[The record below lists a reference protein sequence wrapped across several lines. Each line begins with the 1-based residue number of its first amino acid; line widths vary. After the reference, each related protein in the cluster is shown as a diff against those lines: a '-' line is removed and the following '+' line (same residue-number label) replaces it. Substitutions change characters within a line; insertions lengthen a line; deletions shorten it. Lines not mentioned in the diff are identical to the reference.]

1 MARRRRRKYMY
12 IDLVSGDMPYRER
25 IEQELWSHTTK
36 IEVAH
41 YPSKIPV
48 YRIPAEEREKFE
60 QYLFTEGAEELI
72 YDRILKI
79 SIGNQGIG
87 LVFHKQ
93 CPLEYLIEEPFKPFK
108 LVKDGKKIRVRR
120 SKVATR
126 RRRRKKAA

>member
-1 MARRRRRKYMY
+1 MVRRKRKKYMWLELVTG
-12 IDLVSGDMPYRER
+12 DLPYRGR
-25 IEQELWSHTTK
+25 IEQELWDRTTK
-36 IEVAH
+36 IEITH
-41 YPSKIPV
+41 YPSKLPV
-48 YRIPAEEREKFE
+48 YRIPSEEREKFE

-93 CPLEYLIEEPFKPFK
+93 CALGYLIKEPFKPFK
-108 LVKDGKKIRVRR
+108 LVKDGKKVRVRR
-120 SKVATR
+120 KKVVTR